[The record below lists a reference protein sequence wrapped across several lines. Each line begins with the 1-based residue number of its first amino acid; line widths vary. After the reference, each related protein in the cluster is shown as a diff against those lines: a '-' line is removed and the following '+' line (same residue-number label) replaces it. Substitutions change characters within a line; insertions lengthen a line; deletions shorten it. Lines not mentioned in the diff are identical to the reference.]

1 MNIEQYKE
9 FLLASIPGAKVVS
22 GGSHINCRCRECPDS
37 RNINSAHMYISIP
50 KNDSEP
56 SLYYCHKCNCKGV
69 VTHNTLI
76 DWGIF
81 DKEIALE
88 LDTLNKNASKNPRYK
103 SNMNFKAYYLYND
116 RTRIDDL
123 SESKRQ
129 YVCNRIGVDL
139 TYKELQDLKIILNLS
154 DLLNTNFIHNYTRAE
169 NVLMDLDKYFIGF
182 ISIDNCFINMR
193 RTIEEGQLYKGIDKK
208 YINYQIFDKDI
219 TTQRFYT
226 IPTRVDLNTGPIKLH
241 IAEGPFDILSVY
253 LNCRN
258 KEPGIYTCIAGNN
271 YVNII
276 NFFATTFMIPYMEL
290 HFYPDNDKYGTTNRI
305 NYILNNITDVT
316 VPAYLHRNT
325 YQGEKDFGVPASH
338 IVESIQKI
346 H

>member
-81 DKEIALE
+81 DKEIAVE

-116 RTRIDDL
+116 KTM
-123 SESKRQ
+123 K
-129 YVCNRIGVDL
+129 V
-139 TYKELQDLKIILNLS
+139 
-154 DLLNTNFIHNYTRAE
+154 
-169 NVLMDLDKYFIGF
+169 YFYQAKGN
-182 ISIDNCFINMR
+182 IS
-193 RTIEEGQLYKGIDKK
+193 
-208 YINYQIFDKDI
+208 
-219 TTQRFYT
+219 
-226 IPTRVDLNTGPIKLH
+226 
-241 IAEGPFDILSVY
+241 
-253 LNCRN
+253 
-258 KEPGIYTCIAGNN
+258 
-271 YVNII
+271 
-276 NFFATTFMIPYMEL
+276 
-290 HFYPDNDKYGTTNRI
+290 
-305 NYILNNITDVT
+305 
-316 VPAYLHRNT
+316 
-325 YQGEKDFGVPASH
+325 
-338 IVESIQKI
+338 
-346 H
+346 